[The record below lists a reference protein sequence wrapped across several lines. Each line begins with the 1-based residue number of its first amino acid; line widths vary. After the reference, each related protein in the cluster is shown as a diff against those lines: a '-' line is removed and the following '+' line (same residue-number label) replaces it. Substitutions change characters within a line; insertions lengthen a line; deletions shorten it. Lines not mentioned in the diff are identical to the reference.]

1 MADSVWSV
9 ADHPEASGPTEP
21 PSKQSPSKRM
31 ASSKSLEN
39 LTSQSGDYSL
49 TRTLCLLFKVSMTVT
64 DSQEGLNN
72 GTAPSQVQRET
83 RIIPKASRIRAW
95 MRVN

>member
-9 ADHPEASGPTEP
+9 ADHQEASGTTEP
-21 PSKQSPSKRM
+21 PSKRM

-49 TRTLCLLFKVSMTVT
+49 TRTLCLLSKVSMTVT
-64 DSQEGLNN
+64 GSQEGLNN
-72 GTAPSQVQRET
+72 VTAPSQVQRET
-83 RIIPKASRIRAW
+83 RIIPKTSRIQAW